1 MPSSLSFKR
10 KRALTAMRMRK
21 YISKGRR
28 AKGEGLHLPFAL
40 CPLPY
45 IFEPMGIAR
54 KTDVLIVGS
63 GIAGLTCAIKIAE
76 ARPGLRVTILTKDAK
91 DESNTRYAQG
101 GIAAVWNLDVDSIEK
116 HIADTLDAGDGLCN
130 EEVVRMV
137 IETGPERVQELIDW
151 GARFD
156 KEQNG
161 HYDLGREGGHTEN
174 RILHYKDITGWE
186 IERTLLE
193 RCAAFPNI
201 TILENCFAIDL
212 LTQHHL
218 GYNVTRLTPDIE
230 CYGVY
235 ALDKKNLD
243 VETHLARI
251 TILATG
257 GAGQIYRATTNPIV
271 ATGDGMAMLYRA
283 KGRMNNMEFVQFHPT
298 SLFNPAVES
307 QAFLISEAVRGFGAI
322 LRTRDGEEFMHKY
335 DERKS
340 LAPRDIVARAID
352 NEMKR
357 LGDEFVFL
365 DCRHLPLEEFK
376 NHFPNIYDKC
386 MERGIDVTKQMIPV
400 VPACH
405 YFCGGIAI
413 DLQGRTSINRL
424 FAAGECTASGLHGAN
439 RLASNSLL
447 EGLVYGHNIS
457 NEVIRD
463 IDQHDFQT
471 NIPEWD
477 TMGTTDPKEMV
488 LITQSWKELKDIMS
502 SYVGIVR
509 SNVRL
514 RRALDRLWL
523 LYQETETLYNTTTLS
538 PQLCELRNLI
548 TIAYLVSR
556 SASMRRES
564 RGLHYTTDYPG
575 CLDHKEDTLM

>member
-1 MPSSLSFKR
+1 MGK
-10 KRALTAMRMRK
+10 
-21 YISKGRR
+21 
-28 AKGEGLHLPFAL
+28 AK
-40 CPLPY
+40 
-45 IFEPMGIAR
+45 
-54 KTDVLIVGS
+54 KTDVLILGS
-63 GIAGLTCAIKIAE
+63 GIAGLTSAIKIAE
-76 ARPGLRVTILTKDAK
+76 ARPDLSITILSKDVK

-101 GIAAVWNLDVDSIEK
+101 GVAAVWNEKDDTLQK
-116 HIADTLDAGDGLCN
+116 HIADTLDAGDGLCR
-130 EEVVRMV
+130 EDVVRMV
-137 IETGPERVQELIDW
+137 IEEGPLRVQELIDW

-156 KEQNG
+156 KEKSG
-161 HYDLGREGGHTEN
+161 DYDLGREGGHSEN
-174 RILHYKDITGWE
+174 RILHYKDLTGWE
-186 IERTLLE
+186 IQRTLIE
-193 RCAAFPNI
+193 KAATFPNI
-201 TILENCFAIDL
+201 RIVENCFAIDL

-218 GYNVTRLTPDIE
+218 GHNITRLTPGIE

-235 ALDKKNLD
+235 ALDKSNLD
-243 VETHLARI
+243 VETHLSRV

-257 GAGQIYRATTNPIV
+257 GAGQVYRATTNPVI

-283 KGRMNNMEFVQFHPT
+283 KGRISNMEFVQFHPT
-298 SLFNPAVES
+298 SLYSPAVES
-307 QAFLISEAVRGFGAI
+307 QAFLISEAVRGFGGV

-365 DCRHLPLEEFK
+365 DCRHLNIEDFK
-376 NHFPNIYDKC
+376 THFPTIYDRC
-386 MERGIDVTKQMIPV
+386 MQQGIDVTKNMIPV

-405 YFCGGIAI
+405 YFCGGIEVNRI
-413 DLQGRTSINRL
+413 GNTSIDRL
-424 FAAGECTASGLHGAN
+424 YAAGECTASGLHGAN

-447 EGLVYGHNIS
+447 EGLVYGHNIAQDVAAVIDNFEF
-457 NEVIRD
+457 NE
-463 IDQHDFQT
+463 
-471 NIPEWD
+471 NIPEWNA
-477 TMGTTDPKEMV
+477 TGTTDPKEMV

-502 SYVGIVR
+502 FYVGIVR

-523 LYQETETLYNTTTLS
+523 LYQETENLYHTTTLS

-548 TIAYLVSR
+548 TIAYLVTR

-564 RGLHYTTDYPG
+564 RGLHFTTDYPG
-575 CLDHKEDTLM
+575 MLNHLEETLM